1 MILTASE
8 QHKDSCV
15 CGAVGTRSALEALR
29 LYLGCVY
36 ALYKSTFTI
45 IITIINVLTAAVLT
59 SHVAASKIYVVL
71 FRMLFRMAYKV
82 VLKRLVLNRLLM
94 FCFLISIF
102 YDVSD
107 NFLLNEY
114 MMVVVLNFQP
124 QCRDESNLKSVFSNA
139 NLKFSSLNSVTLTV
153 GWLAYG
159 MLIYTEAQKLW
170 KKTIMLITK
179 KQSKTEFY
187 FRIKL
192 HKA

>member
-1 MILTASE
+1 VFA
-8 QHKDSCV
+8 
-15 CGAVGTRSALEALR
+15 AVGTRSALEALR

-153 GWLAYG
+153 G
-159 MLIYTEAQKLW
+159 
-170 KKTIMLITK
+170 
-179 KQSKTEFY
+179 
-187 FRIKL
+187 
-192 HKA
+192 